1 MPILRDKDR
10 ELLKDKLAKELAAP
24 VKLVFFTQE
33 LECET
38 CHIAGQLAQE
48 VAALSDKIE
57 LVTYNFVVDKEPVAK
72 YKIDKIPA
80 LVIEGDK
87 DYGIRYYGVPYQ
99 YEFASLI
106 EDIVDVSRR
115 SNRLSPKTKEA
126 LQKVANPVHIQVFV
140 TPT

>member
-1 MPILRDKDR
+1 MPMLRDKDR
-10 ELLKDKLAKELAAP
+10 DLLKDKLAKELAAP
-24 VKLVFFTQE
+24 VKLIFFTQE

-38 CHIAGQLAQE
+38 CHIARQLAEE
-48 VAALSDKIE
+48 VAALSDKLE

-87 DYGIRYYGVPYQ
+87 DYGIRYYGVPSG

-106 EDIVDVSRR
+106 EDIVDVSRQ
-115 SNRLSPKTKEA
+115 SNRLAPKTKEA
-126 LQKVANPVHIQVFV
+126 LLKVANPVHIQVFI

>member
-1 MPILRDKDR
+1 MPLLKDKDR
-10 ELLKDKLAKELAAP
+10 DLLKDKLAKELASP

-38 CHIAGQLAQE
+38 CHIACQLAAE

-57 LVTYNFVVDKEPVAK
+57 LVKYNFVVDQEPVAK
-72 YKIDKIPA
+72 YNIDKIPA

-87 DYGIRYYGVPYQ
+87 DYGIRYYGVPSG

-106 EDIVDVSRR
+106 EDIVDVSRQ

>member
-1 MPILRDKDR
+1 MPLLKDKDR
-10 ELLKDKLAKELAAP
+10 DLLKDKLAKELAAP
-24 VKLVFFTQE
+24 VKLLFFTQE

-38 CHIAGQLAQE
+38 CQITRQLAEE

-57 LVTYNFVVDKEPVAK
+57 LVTYNFAVDKEPVAK
-72 YKIDKIPA
+72 YGIDKIPA
-80 LVIEGDK
+80 LVIAGDK
-87 DYGIRYYGVPYQ
+87 DYGLRYYGVPSG
-99 YEFASLI
+99 YEFTSLI